1 MAKAGKW
8 IHGSFPVKK
17 KKNCLS
23 EWKYVKQS
31 LKSENILLYF
41 YFIDK
46 QQKFYKVIFEQFVN
60 LSVLYISNAL
70 LKTVF

>member
-1 MAKAGKW
+1 MNPW
-8 IHGSFPVKK
+8 IISSKK